1 MTSTADFAFPMRPGE
16 PAHFRVADAAD
27 RDRLDAAFV
36 RAGLRRGHMV
46 VYLCAESA
54 ADDTSTRL
62 RGLDD
67 AVDDALARGQIQ
79 VRDAQAAHEPDGT
92 FDIDRM
98 LETIRD
104 EHARAVYHG
113 YTGLSLTG
121 DVDAALSSVGAD
133 RVAEYERRL
142 ERELVGG
149 TQVLLC
155 RYDHGHADL
164 AAAGVRA
171 PETLGLAGELD
182 YESADDLATV
192 LDEHFSGP
200 RRLDLADLSY
210 VDVSAMRAL
219 RGRSGQP
226 LTIAGASE
234 AVRRLVDLLG
244 WDTDPAVEVAA

>member
-1 MTSTADFAFPMRPGE
+1 MTSTGGFAFPGRSGE
-16 PAHFRVADAAD
+16 RACLRVVHASD

-54 ADDTSTRL
+54 VDDTSARL

-67 AVDDALARGQIQ
+67 AADEALARGQIE
-79 VRDAQAAHEPDGT
+79 VRDARAGYHPDGA
-92 FDIDRM
+92 FDVARM
-98 LETIRD
+98 LEAIRD
-104 EHARAVYHG
+104 DHARAVYHG
-113 YTGLSLTG
+113 YTGLTLTG
-121 DVDAALSSVGAD
+121 DVGAALGSVGAD
-133 RVAEYERRL
+133 RLAEYERRL
-142 ERELVGG
+142 ERELAGS

-155 RYDHGHADL
+155 RYDH
-164 AAAGVRA
+164 
-171 PETLGLAGELD
+171 TLRLGGELD
-182 YESADDLATV
+182 YESADELTAV
-192 LDEHFSGP
+192 LDKQFDGP

-234 AVRRLVDLLG
+234 PVRRLVDLLG
-244 WDTDPAVEVAA
+244 WDTDPTVEVAA